1 MTGAERV
8 AAAGDF
14 VELLESEDQGP
25 QALRLN
31 ADKKAA
37 SPNRAREMWICMRV
51 LPHFINKVWPK
62 IIGQKELNETN
73 TNVGLRPIKTR
84 ANKMPHLLKQP
95 LIASMLA
102 TLSGPVFAHSFGRL
116 YTLPVPLWLYLYA
129 AVATLLISFLV
140 IGLLATQASPSAPR
154 SYAANWLSK
163 LAMPLR
169 PTLRGLSVGLLL
181 LCVVTGIWG
190 VQDPYRNFNMTFF
203 WIIFVL
209 GIAYLSA
216 FVGNF
221 YEVLNPWRV
230 ISDAFGRLFEG
241 RWQYPRWLGYWPA
254 VLLFKGF
261 IWIEL
266 FSLTRPEALAKY
278 LIIYSAITF
287 TGMACFGRDAWLRYG
302 EFFAVFLRLI
312 ALASPL
318 YYTPKQGLRWRP
330 PFAGL
335 QQERAEHLSLVVF
348 ILFMLS
354 ATAFDGLRGTVPWY
368 RLFWTDPYGLIY
380 GWLGKTPIHAFVEL
394 RPFYL
399 AYETLCLF
407 ISPWLYLLV
416 FAVFVWLGKLVT
428 SSKTPLLTLLGDFG
442 FSLIP
447 IALVYHI
454 THYYTLLLSQGVKI
468 VSLMSDPF
476 GWGWDL
482 FGTAQLWRA
491 PILPDMGTVWHTQ
504 VALILIGHVV
514 SVYLAHQQALRSFGT
529 ARAAL
534 LSQVP
539 MLVLMVLFTTA
550 GLWILA
556 QPIQG

>member
-1 MTGAERV
+1 MTHLV
-8 AAAGDF
+8 
-14 VELLESEDQGP
+14 
-25 QALRLN
+25 
-31 ADKKAA
+31 KKALFA
-37 SPNRAREMWICMRV
+37 
-51 LPHFINKVWPK
+51 
-62 IIGQKELNETN
+62 T
-73 TNVGLRPIKTR
+73 GLSLF
-84 ANKMPHLLKQP
+84 A
-95 LIASMLA
+95 
-102 TLSGPVFAHSFGRL
+102 GPVFAHSFGRL
-116 YTLPVPLWLYLYA
+116 YTLPVPFWLYLYA
-129 AVATLLISFLV
+129 AAATLLISFLV
-140 IGLLATQASPSAPR
+140 IGLLATQARPSALP
-154 SYAANWLSK
+154 SYPAAWLTQLSK
-163 LAMPLR
+163 RLR
-169 PTLRGLSVGLLL
+169 PGLSTLSVGLLL
-181 LCVVTGIWG
+181 LCIVTGIWG

-216 FVGNF
+216 FLGNF

-230 ISDAFGRLFEG
+230 ISLGFGRFMEG
-241 RWQYPRWLGYWPA
+241 RWQYPRWLSYWPA
-254 VLLFKGF
+254 LLLFQGF

-278 LIIYSAITF
+278 LLIYSAITL
-287 TGMACFGRDAWLRYG
+287 TGMACFGRDVWLRYG
-302 EFFAVFLRLI
+302 EFFSVFLRLL

-318 YYTPKQGLRWRP
+318 YYTANQGVRWRL
-330 PFAGL
+330 PFSGL
-335 QQERAEHLSLVVF
+335 QQVRAEHMSLVVF

-380 GWLGKTPIHAFVEL
+380 AWIGKPPIHAFVEL

-416 FAVFVWLGKLVT
+416 FTVFVWLGRLLT
-428 SSKTPLLTLLGDFG
+428 GSKKPLLRLLGDFG

-468 VSLMSDPF
+468 VSLLSDPF

-514 SVYLAHQQALRSFGT
+514 SVYLAHQQALRSFGS
-529 ARAAL
+529 ARAAMI
-534 LSQVP
+534 SQIP
-539 MLVLMVLFTTA
+539 MLILMVLFTTS